1 MLENILSFLWPP
13 SFGSP
18 VEYQDFEDNADP
30 FSDLNGIDGIGLR
43 MYDVRATGI
52 EKTWFKENT

>member
-1 MLENILSFLWPP
+1 MLEHLLSILFPP

-18 VEYQDFEDNADP
+18 VEYQDFEDNTDP
-30 FSDLNGIDGIGLR
+30 FSDLNGVDGIGLK

-52 EKTWFKENT
+52 EKTRFKENT